1 MLTIELD
8 RFAMQP
14 GDRVLDLGCGEGR
27 HVISLYV
34 AAEVLAVGVDLGFED
49 LQTSQSRFSEFAEP
63 DNPRKSFALLQ
74 SNALTLPFADGSFDT
89 VVCSEVLEHI
99 PDYRGALAEIAR
111 VVRPGGT
118 FIASVPRFLPEKIC
132 WLLSD
137 AYHEVE
143 GGHVR
148 IFHARKLESEIECA
162 GFTCYARHYAHAL
175 HSPYWWLQCLLW
187 SRRDRSRLIKWYHR
201 LLVWDLLKGPWI
213 TRIAERMLN
222 PLIGKSVVMY
232 FTKG

>member
-8 RFAMQP
+8 RFTMQA

-34 AAEVLAVGVDLGFED
+34 AAEVLAVGVDLGFRD

-74 SNALTLPFADGSFDT
+74 SNAMTLPFADDSFDT

-99 PDYRGALAEIAR
+99 PDYQGALAEIAR

-118 FIASVPRFLPEKIC
+118 FIASVPRFFPEKIC

-148 IFHARKLESEIECA
+148 IFHGRKLESEIECA

-175 HSPYWWLQCLLW
+175 HAPYWWLQCLLW
-187 SRRDRSRLIKWYHR
+187 SRRDRSRLIRWYHQ
-201 LLVWDLLKGPWI
+201 LLVWDLLKRPRI

>member
-8 RFAMQP
+8 RFTMQP

-34 AAEVLAVGVDLGFED
+34 AAEVLAVGVDLGFAD
-49 LQTSQSRFSEFAEP
+49 LQTSRSRFSEFAEP

-74 SNALTLPFADGSFDT
+74 SNAMTLPFADDSFDT

-99 PDYRGALAEIAR
+99 PDYRGALAEITR

-118 FIASVPRFLPEKIC
+118 LIVSVPRFLPEKIC

-148 IFHARKLESEIECA
+148 IFHARKLEAEIERA
-162 GFTCYARHYAHAL
+162 GFTCYAHHHAHAL
-175 HSPYWWLQCLLW
+175 HAPYWWLQCLLW
-187 SRRDRSRLIKWYHR
+187 SRRDRSRLIRWYHQ
-201 LLVWDLLKGPWI
+201 LLVWDLLKRPRI